1 MGKPISHVNKKPKQ
15 GKVMLIS
22 YYLPSNTLT
31 NETLE
36 TLYAAPSWTA
46 AKIYRKTGI
55 KSRPVAGTELVS
67 DMAVRAA
74 ENLFNEYGISP
85 QSVDFILLCTQS
97 PDYLLPTT
105 ACIVQHRLGI
115 PTTAGA
121 FDYNLG
127 CSGYVYGLAAAK
139 GLLYAGVAKNILL
152 ITSETYT
159 KHINPLDRSTKTVF
173 GDAAAATYLTAE
185 DAGKIGEFV
194 LGTDGGGASNL
205 IVPSSG
211 MALAKNLQTAVERED
226 DNGNIRSEDNIYMN
240 GPEIYAFTLRAVPR
254 LVSDILEKN
263 GLTMDD
269 IDYVILHQANRLVLT
284 SLRDKLEIPEEK
296 FCIDVEELGN
306 TVSSTIPI
314 AIKRASER
322 LPEKLHLGAKILIAG
337 FGVGYSWGGT
347 VITL

>member
-1 MGKPISHVNKKPKQ
+1 
-15 GKVMLIS
+15 MLIS

-36 TLYAAPSWTA
+36 ALYAAPSWTA

-55 KSRPVAGTELVS
+55 KFRPVAGTELVS
-67 DMAVRAA
+67 DMAVKAA

-127 CSGYVYGLAAAK
+127 CSGYVYGLATAK
-139 GLLYAGVAKNILL
+139 GLLCAGVAKNILL
-152 ITSETYT
+152 IASETYS
-159 KHINPLDRSTKTVF
+159 KHINPLDRSTRTVF
-173 GDAAAATYLTAE
+173 GDAASATYLTAE

-211 MALAKNLQTAVERED
+211 MALAKSLQTAVERED

-240 GPEIYAFTLRAVPR
+240 GPEIYIQGSFYRERADKHP
-254 LVSDILEKN
+254 LIKN
-263 GLTMDD
+263 
-269 IDYVILHQANRLVLT
+269 YHVRKRRN
-284 SLRDKLEIPEEK
+284 
-296 FCIDVEELGN
+296 CI
-306 TVSSTIPI
+306 SFI
-314 AIKRASER
+314 R
-322 LPEKLHLGAKILIAG
+322 
-337 FGVGYSWGGT
+337 
-347 VITL
+347 

>member
-1 MGKPISHVNKKPKQ
+1 M
-15 GKVMLIS
+15 
-22 YYLPSNTLT
+22 
-31 NETLE
+31 
-36 TLYAAPSWTA
+36 
-46 AKIYRKTGI
+46 
-55 KSRPVAGTELVS
+55 
-67 DMAVRAA
+67 
-74 ENLFNEYGISP
+74 
-85 QSVDFILLCTQS
+85 C
-97 PDYLLPTT
+97 
-105 ACIVQHRLGI
+105 
-115 PTTAGA
+115 
-121 FDYNLG
+121 
-127 CSGYVYGLAAAK
+127 
-139 GLLYAGVAKNILL
+139 AGVAKNILL
-152 ITSETYT
+152 IASETYS
-159 KHINPLDRSTKTVF
+159 KHINPLDRSTRTVF
-173 GDAAAATYLTAE
+173 GDAASATYLTAE

-211 MALAKNLQTAVERED
+211 MALAKSLQTAVERED